1 MTNRRTFTPLRQPDL
16 FTEYMRVAGFM
27 FRWFER
33 EQLLTLQAMGFSVS
47 PSKQPCRTA
56 TKPDL
61 RLQSTPLPRRVAPSR
76 ATTTTHPAHPVHPT
90 HANHPIWKRAR
101 HESSDLR

>member
-1 MTNRRTFTPLRQPDL
+1 MTNRRIFTPLRQPDL

-33 EQLLTLQAMGFSVS
+33 EQLLTLQAMGFSVP
-47 PSKQPCRTA
+47 PSKQPRRA
-56 TKPDL
+56 STKPDL
-61 RLQSTPLPRRVAPSR
+61 RLPSTPLPRRVTPSR
-76 ATTTTHPAHPVHPT
+76 ATTTTHPVHPT

-101 HESSDLR
+101 HDSSDHR